1 MTDRTV
7 LIEPLGWL
15 VRFLT
20 DFTCRHI
27 DEAMDALVQAGCSGK
42 PLSRAW
48 DNLVACVPDTGLAY
62 SNPARMETVLVA
74 YRTTSLGQLLNT
86 LSHETAHVRDH
97 IAAATGTDPTSEEMC
112 YLQGDLMGTQ
122 DRAIREY
129 LARTKRNKQKNER
142 Q

>member
-7 LIEPLGWL
+7 LIEPLGWR

-27 DEAMDALVQAGCSGK
+27 DEAMDALVQAGCRGDK
-42 PLSRAW
+42 LHAAFR
-48 DNLVACVPDTGLAY
+48 NLVECMPDTGLAY

-122 DRAIREY
+122 DRAVKEWITRHWIK
-129 LARTKRNKQKNER
+129 LT
-142 Q
+142 

>member
-7 LIEPLGWL
+7 LIEPLGWR

-27 DEAMDALVQAGCSGK
+27 DEAMDALVQAGCSWE

-48 DNLVACVPDTGLAY
+48 DNLVACVPNTGLAY
-62 SNPARMETVLVA
+62 SNPFRRETVLVA

-97 IAAATGTDPTSEEMC
+97 IAAATGADPTSEEMC

-122 DRAIREY
+122 DRAVAGWILRHGLY
-129 LARTKRNKQKNER
+129 LT
-142 Q
+142 